1 MSTAGGD
8 APAMPDT
15 GETQYIGALD
25 QGTTSTRFIIFDTH
39 CRPIAAHQLEHTQI
53 RPRRGLVEH
62 NPLEIIERSRECI
75 DGAMKIAQREHGV
88 RPEQVCAIGITNQRE
103 TTVVWDRNTGEPLFN
118 AIVWLDTRTSE
129 TIEIVR
135 KENKISE
142 STIREITGLPI
153 STYFSGLKL
162 RWLCDNVPAV
172 ASAVAEGTALFGTID
187 SWLVWCL
194 AEGNPHVTDVTNAG
208 RTMLMNIRTLQWDD
222 NVLNALDISRDVL
235 PKICSCSENYGVL
248 KDTVLKG
255 TPIAGLVGD
264 QQAALIGQAGFSP
277 GHGKNTYGTGCFL
290 IVNTGKEP
298 KFSSHGLLTTPAYKL
313 GPNAPCVY
321 ALEGSI
327 AIGGAAVGWL
337 KDNLNFIKESSEIE
351 ALAGSVPDTDGVY
364 LVPAFSGLFA
374 PRWRKDARGCI
385 VGLTLSSTKAHIARA
400 TLASLAFQVR
410 DVLRATEQDMGAPL
424 AELRVDGGASVN
436 NLLLQMQADAL
447 GSDVVRPEVVETTA
461 LGAAVAA
468 GLAVNV
474 FKSTQEVAKA
484 WRLDRRFTPQIE
496 EAQRL
501 EEASRWEAAVERSLN
516 WVDES

>member
-1 MSTAGGD
+1 
-8 APAMPDT
+8 
-15 GETQYIGALD
+15 
-25 QGTTSTRFIIFDTH
+25 
-39 CRPIAAHQLEHTQI
+39 
-53 RPRRGLVEH
+53 
-62 NPLEIIERSRECI
+62 
-75 DGAMKIAQREHGV
+75 
-88 RPEQVCAIGITNQRE
+88 
-103 TTVVWDRNTGEPLFN
+103 
-118 AIVWLDTRTSE
+118 
-129 TIEIVR
+129 
-135 KENKISE
+135 
-142 STIREITGLPI
+142 
-153 STYFSGLKL
+153 
-162 RWLCDNVPAV
+162 
-172 ASAVAEGTALFGTID
+172 
-187 SWLVWCL
+187 
-194 AEGNPHVTDVTNAG
+194 
-208 RTMLMNIRTLQWDD
+208 
-222 NVLNALDISRDVL
+222 
-235 PKICSCSENYGVL
+235 
-248 KDTVLKG
+248 
-255 TPIAGLVGD
+255 
-264 QQAALIGQAGFSP
+264 LIGQAGFSP

-298 KFSSHGLLTTPAYKL
+298 KFSTHGLLTTPAYKL

-385 VGLTLSSTKAHIARA
+385 IGLTLSSTKAHIARA

-410 DVLRATEQDMGAPL
+410 DVLRAAEQDMGAPL

-474 FKSTQEVAKA
+474 FGSTQEVSET

-496 EAQRL
+496 EAQRQ
-501 EEASRWEAAVERSLN
+501 EEASRWEAAIERSLN